1 MKKTRTGVDNKPSII
16 LIGCGPHSKRVYLP
30 ALLKSDKVNLK
41 LIVDLKGQEDRIRK
55 ETYSLTETDYLF
67 VDPFSGNLPEAL
79 KSNLTEFTIEN
90 EITGVIIATEP
101 LVHFAYATW
110 ALDQHLNILMDK
122 PISTRVNVSS
132 NIEEAKGLVTDYLE
146 LLEKYEH
153 SQTKKDS
160 IFIINSQRRF
170 HKGFDFVKSKIHEV
184 ATKTN
189 CPVTFISAYHS
200 DGQWRLPN
208 EIVTQEY
215 HPYCYGYGKASHS
228 GYHIFDTVQQIYEAS
243 QLQDKMADN
252 FQVTSSFVTPAGF
265 IKQLTETDYFS
276 IFGGSYSEVNEHSD
290 EELKSLYQN
299 FGELDISAILKMN
312 KQGSCVANC
321 SINLLHNS
329 FAGRTWL
336 YPASDLYKGNGRIKH
351 EYYNIQQGP
360 FQNIQIH
367 SYQSEDI
374 HDNSKG
380 DQFNIGENNH
390 FDVYIFRNPLVSSN
404 GKRMELFSYRDILKD
419 STSYDANIVM
429 EDVKHTIVNDFI
441 DFLRFKKTKKEI
453 KSQIIEHLVP
463 VQIMSAI
470 YQSHI
475 LEQTVRT
482 QYGMTSTVEFQ

>member
-1 MKKTRTGVDNKPSII
+1 MTSCKMHSKPNII

-30 ALLKSDKVNLK
+30 AIIKSDKVNLK
-41 LIVDLKGQEDRIRK
+41 LLVDLKDHEERVRK
-55 ETYSLTETDYLF
+55 ETLSLTETDYLF
-67 VDPFSGNLPEAL
+67 VDSFSGDLPQAI
-79 KSNLTEFTIEN
+79 KSTLTAYVIEN
-90 EITGVIIATEP
+90 AITGVIIATEP
-101 LVHFAYATW
+101 LVHKAYAKW
-110 ALDQHLNILMDK
+110 ALEQHLNILMDK
-122 PISTRVNVSS
+122 PISTRANVSS
-132 NIEEAKGLVTDYLE
+132 NLDEAKGLINDYLE
-146 LLEKYEH
+146 LLGTYE
-153 SQTKKDS
+153 SAQAVNET
-160 IFIINSQRRF
+160 IFMINSQRRF

-184 ATKTN
+184 STKTN

-208 EIVTQEY
+208 EIVTQDY
-215 HPYCYGYGKASHS
+215 HPYCYGYGKGSHS
-228 GYHIFDTVQQIYEAS
+228 GYHIFDTVHQLYEAS

-252 FQVTSSFVTPAGF
+252 FQVTSSFITPEGF
-265 IKQLTETDYFS
+265 IEQLTKTDYLS
-276 IFGGSYSEVNEHSD
+276 IFGSAYSEVNEHSD
-290 EELKSLYQN
+290 NELKSIYQN
-299 FGELDISAILKMN
+299 FGELDISAILRMN
-312 KQGSCVANC
+312 KQGTCVANC

-336 YPASDLYKGNGRIKH
+336 YPGDDLYKGNGRIKH

-419 STSYDANIVM
+419 SISYNAKIVM

-441 DFLRFKKTKKEI
+441 DFLTLKKTKKEI
-453 KSQIIEHLVP
+453 KSQITEHLVP

-470 YQSHI
+470 YQSQI
-475 LEQTVRT
+475 LEQPVRT
-482 QYGMTSTVEFQ
+482 PYGMTSTVDFQ